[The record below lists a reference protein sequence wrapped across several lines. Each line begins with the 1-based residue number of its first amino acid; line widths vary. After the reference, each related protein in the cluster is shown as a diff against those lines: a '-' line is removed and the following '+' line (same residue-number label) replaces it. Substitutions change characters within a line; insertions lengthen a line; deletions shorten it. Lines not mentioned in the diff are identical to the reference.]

1 MAVVKDS
8 YLIEVRP
15 RTCLR
20 IRTSSMFK
28 RIRFDD
34 GRERTMT
41 LRMLLAH
48 CDYGYAGTTH
58 KVQGQTSEI
67 HIASLDR
74 SKDAASLYVSAT
86 RARDLAPPSPD
97 GSGTPLDRR
106 TVRRRG
112 PQPHRGPLQRP
123 VRHHRLSP
131 RAPTRCTRAD
141 SAASDR
147 RLRDRPPQAVGR
159 EHMDTV
165 VEGHARLPE
174 TIIVVLKKTLPSP
187 VGG

>member
-1 MAVVKDS
+1 MIMAVVKDS

-74 SKDAASLYVSAT
+74 NKDAASLYVSAT
-86 RARDLAPPSPD
+86 RARERTILVADARDWL
-97 GSGTPLDRR
+97 TPVQMGQVLHWTAGQFDNEVLDRIEAHFNGR
-106 TVRRRG
+106 SDTIDSPASTYALHMRR
-112 PQPHRGPLQRP
+112 
-123 VRHHRLSP
+123 
-131 RAPTRCTRAD
+131 
-141 SAASDR
+141 
-147 RLRDRPPQAVGR
+147 
-159 EHMDTV
+159 
-165 VEGHARLPE
+165 
-174 TIIVVLKKTLPSP
+174 
-187 VGG
+187 

>member
-1 MAVVKDS
+1 MIMTVVNDS

-41 LRMLLAH
+41 PRMLLAH

-74 SKDAASLYVSAT
+74 NKDAASLYVSAT
-86 RARDLAPPSPD
+86 RARDLAPPVQMAQALHWTAGQFDTIDSPREHLRAAHAPIAPRVT
-97 GSGTPLDRR
+97 GGY
-106 TVRRRG
+106 G
-112 PQPHRGPLQRP
+112 IG
-123 VRHHRLSP
+123 HHRRSVGSTWIRSSRVMPDSLKQSLS
-131 RAPTRCTRAD
+131 C
-141 SAASDR
+141 
-147 RLRDRPPQAVGR
+147 
-159 EHMDTV
+159 
-165 VEGHARLPE
+165 
-174 TIIVVLKKTLPSP
+174 
-187 VGG
+187 